1 MTETNNKNK
10 NENAPEG
17 NKKIINL
24 SLDEQIYNLNT
35 NETLI
40 SCDYSKN
47 VSEIQ
52 NQKQINLNLIKNALL
67 KLKNGKKD
75 NLIKKEDN
83 NNDNCPKEE
92 TKLLNKKRKNSKN
105 EKDDNEIILKD
116 ENNEDDKESLKGNE
130 NNENEEKK
138 GNNNDYVESIEN
150 DDEISDNEEENEDL
164 YSISS
169 DNISDTSFNPEDKSK
184 LIKKYRRRNDND
196 KTLKDK
202 IPSYKKGNKNTILK
216 RKKYY
221 VHQLLQRWWYSLP
234 MWPPENYDTSE
245 KLRENN
251 LRLVEEKNWKK
262 EAEINSD
269 NCKKCLELPGYKYVY
284 LTKDGKVY
292 DFRPEEGKP
301 TFNNLMKLSDI
312 ELHQHIVN
320 ALRNQLDQLEKN
332 NFLSEK
338 KLRTKIKNELK
349 IAKKNLE
356 HLKGKQK

>member
-17 NKKIINL
+17 NKKIINI

-40 SCDYSKN
+40 SCDNSKN

-75 NLIKKEDN
+75 NLINKEDKDNIPKKES
-83 NNDNCPKEE
+83 
-92 TKLLNKKRKNSKN
+92 KLLNKKRKNSEN
-105 EKDDNEIILKD
+105 EKDDNEIILKE
-116 ENNEDDKESLKGNE
+116 ENNEDDKELVEGYDI
-130 NNENEEKK
+130 NENEEEK
-138 GNNNDYVESIEN
+138 GIDNDYVKSLEN
-150 DDEISDNEEENEDL
+150 DDMSDNEEEDEDL

-184 LIKKYRRRNDND
+184 VIKIYRRRNDNN

-269 NCKKCLELPGYKYVY
+269 NYKKCIELPGYKYVY
-284 LTKDGKVY
+284 LTKDGKVH

-312 ELHQHIVN
+312 DLHQHIVN
-320 ALRNQLDQLEKN
+320 ALRNQLDELEKN
-332 NFLSEK
+332 KFLSEK

>member
-10 NENAPEG
+10 DENAPEG
-17 NKKIINL
+17 NKKINNI

-40 SCDYSKN
+40 SCENSKN
-47 VSEIQ
+47 ISEIQ

-67 KLKNGKKD
+67 KIKYEKKD
-75 NLIKKEDN
+75 KLIKKNDN
-83 NNDNCPKEE
+83 NSNSISKEE
-92 TKLLNKKRKNSKN
+92 TKLINKKRKNSED
-105 EKDDNEIILKD
+105 EKDDNEIILKK
-116 ENNEDDKESLKGNE
+116 EIKEDNRESIEGNE
-130 NNENEEKK
+130 NKENEEEK
-138 GNNNDYVESIEN
+138 GLNNDYVESIE
-150 DDEISDNEEENEDL
+150 DDDMSDNEEENEDL

-169 DNISDTSFNPEDKSK
+169 DNISDTSFSQEDKSK
-184 LIKKYRRRNDND
+184 LIKKYRRRNDNE
-196 KTLKDK
+196 KTLKNK
-202 IPSYKKGNKNTILK
+202 IPSYKKGNKKTILK

-234 MWPPENYDTSE
+234 MWPPENYDISE

-269 NCKKCLELPGYKYVY
+269 NYKKCIELPGYKYVY
-284 LTKDGKVY
+284 LTKDGKIY

-320 ALRNQLDQLEKN
+320 ALRKQLDELEKK

-356 HLKGKQK
+356 HLKGNQK

>member
-10 NENAPEG
+10 NENASEG
-17 NKKIINL
+17 NKKIINI

-40 SCDYSKN
+40 SCDNSKN

-75 NLIKKEDN
+75 NLINKEDKDNIPKKES
-83 NNDNCPKEE
+83 
-92 TKLLNKKRKNSKN
+92 KLLNKKRENSEN
-105 EKDDNEIILKD
+105 EKDDNEIILKE
-116 ENNEDDKESLKGNE
+116 ENNEDDKESLEGNDI
-130 NNENEEKK
+130 NENEEEK
-138 GNNNDYVESIEN
+138 GIDNDNVKSLEN
-150 DDEISDNEEENEDL
+150 DDMSDNEEEDEDL

-184 LIKKYRRRNDND
+184 LIKIYRRRNDNN
-196 KTLKDK
+196 KALKDK
-202 IPSYKKGNKNTILK
+202 IPSYKEGNKNTILK

-269 NCKKCLELPGYKYVY
+269 NYKKCIELPGYKYVY
-284 LTKDGKVY
+284 LTKDGKVH

-320 ALRNQLDQLEKN
+320 ALRNQLDELEKN
-332 NFLSEK
+332 KFLSEK

>member
-10 NENAPEG
+10 NENASEG
-17 NKKIINL
+17 NKKIINI

-40 SCDYSKN
+40 SCDNSKN

-75 NLIKKEDN
+75 NLINKEDKDNIPKKES
-83 NNDNCPKEE
+83 
-92 TKLLNKKRKNSKN
+92 KLLNKKRENSEN
-105 EKDDNEIILKD
+105 EKDDNEIILKE
-116 ENNEDDKESLKGNE
+116 ENNEDDKESVEGNDI
-130 NNENEEKK
+130 NENEEEK
-138 GNNNDYVESIEN
+138 GIDNDNVKSLEN
-150 DDEISDNEEENEDL
+150 DDMSDNEEEDEDL

-184 LIKKYRRRNDND
+184 LIKIYRRRNDNN

-262 EAEINSD
+262 EAEINLD
-269 NCKKCLELPGYKYVY
+269 NYKKCIELPGYKYVY
-284 LTKDGKVY
+284 LTKDGKVH

-320 ALRNQLDQLEKN
+320 ALRNQLDELEKN
-332 NFLSEK
+332 KFLSEK

>member
-1 MTETNNKNK
+1 MTETNDKNK
-10 NENAPEG
+10 DENAPEG
-17 NKKIINL
+17 NKKIINI

-40 SCDYSKN
+40 SCDNSKN
-47 VSEIQ
+47 VHEIQ

-67 KLKNGKKD
+67 KIKNEKKEK
-75 NLIKKEDN
+75 LIKKNDN
-83 NNDNCPKEE
+83 NNNNIPKEE
-92 TKLLNKKRKNSKN
+92 TKLINKKRKNSENK
-105 EKDDNEIILKD
+105 KDANDIILKE
-116 ENNEDDKESLKGNE
+116 ENKEDDKESVEGNE
-130 NNENEEKK
+130 NNENEEEK
-138 GNNNDYVESIEN
+138 GLKSDYVESIE
-150 DDEISDNEEENEDL
+150 DDDMSDNEEENEDL

-184 LIKKYRRRNDND
+184 IIKIYRRRNDND
-196 KTLKDK
+196 KTLKNK
-202 IPSYKKGNKNTILK
+202 IPSYKKGNKKTILK

-269 NCKKCLELPGYKYVY
+269 NYKKCIELPGYKYVY

-320 ALRNQLDQLEKN
+320 ALRKQLDELEKKQ
-332 NFLSEK
+332 FLSEK
-338 KLRTKIKNELK
+338 KLRIKIKNELK

-356 HLKGKQK
+356 HLKGKKK

>member
-1 MTETNNKNK
+1 MTEINNKNK
-10 NENAPEG
+10 DENTPEE
-17 NKKIINL
+17 KQKINNI

-40 SCDYSKN
+40 SCDNSKKILEN
-47 VSEIQ
+47 K

-67 KLKNGKKD
+67 KLKND
-75 NLIKKEDN
+75 KKENLKQNDN
-83 NNDNCPKEE
+83 NNDSISKEE
-92 TKLLNKKRKNSKN
+92 VILLNKKRKNSEN
-105 EKDDNEIILKD
+105 EKVYNDIILKED
-116 ENNEDDKESLKGNE
+116 NKENDKELVEGNK
-130 NNENEEKK
+130 NNENEEEKEV
-138 GNNNDYVESIEN
+138 NNDYVESIEN
-150 DDEISDNEEENEDL
+150 NDDMSDNEEENEDL
-164 YSISS
+164 YSVSS

-184 LIKKYRRRNDND
+184 LIKIYRRRNDND
-196 KTLKDK
+196 KALKNK
-202 IPSYKKGNKNTILK
+202 IPSYKKGNKKTILK

-234 MWPPENYDTSE
+234 IWPPEDYDTNE

-269 NCKKCLELPGYKYVY
+269 NYKKCIELPGYKYVY

-301 TFNNLMKLSDI
+301 TFNNLMKLNDV

-320 ALRNQLDQLEKN
+320 ALRKQLDELEKN

-356 HLKGKQK
+356 HLKGKEK